1 MHARFPYGRGPALPR
16 LAAIG
21 IVSLLWACSGPPEP
35 AGRTN
40 APDAPLPLAG
50 AHNLRDLGGHP
61 AADGLR
67 IKDGVVYRSDALSH
81 LTDAD
86 LRRVADLDL
95 RTVVDF
101 RIDQELE
108 LEGPDRLPE
117 GQDIRRVS
125 LPINPVDSAGYLERL
140 LAGQV
145 EKAAEATEYMTALYA
160 TMVLDHAPEYRT
172 LVDAV
177 LEPGA
182 TPLLFHCTAGKDRA
196 GIASALLL
204 RLVGAPMEVIEAN
217 YLASPLVELRGIGLL
232 TGVGPTCLPSLPLHS
247 RNSGIRIFRA
257 RAARPSVKK
266 STNTGLAKPL
276 TPTRCSE
283 CGGGLDATGFFL
295 QGTVACARLRVGLW
309 GRRPRQAGHR

>member
-1 MHARFPYGRGPALPR
+1 MHAHFPYGRGPALPR

-61 AADGLR
+61 AANGLR

-101 RIDQELE
+101 RIDQEIE

-125 LPINPVDSAGYLERL
+125 LPINPVDSAGYLGRL

-145 EKAAEATEYMTALYA
+145 EEAAETTEYMTDLYA
-160 TMVLDHAPEYRT
+160 TTALEHAREFRA

-177 LEPGA
+177 LEPDG
-182 TPLLFHCTAGKDRA
+182 TPLLFHCTPGKDRA

-204 RLVGAPMEVIEAN
+204 RLLGAPMEVIEAD
-217 YLASPLVELRGIGLL
+217 YLASPAARLPEDLELLDGIDPALLEPMLGVDVAYLRAAFANIDMAYGSFDAYAETELGADADKRRRLMQLL
-232 TGVGPTCLPSLPLHS
+232 TEPIEG
-247 RNSGIRIFRA
+247 
-257 RAARPSVKK
+257 
-266 STNTGLAKPL
+266 
-276 TPTRCSE
+276 
-283 CGGGLDATGFFL
+283 
-295 QGTVACARLRVGLW
+295 
-309 GRRPRQAGHR
+309 

>member
-1 MHARFPYGRGPALPR
+1 MHARFSYGRGPALPT

-21 IVSLLWACSGPPEP
+21 VVSLLWACSSPPEP
-35 AGRTN
+35 SDRAN
-40 APDAPLPLAG
+40 VLDAPLPLAG

-67 IKDGVVYRSDALSH
+67 LKRGVVYRSDALSH

-86 LRRVADLDL
+86 LRHVADLDL

-101 RIDQELE
+101 RIDQEIE

-117 GQDIRRVS
+117 VQDIRRVS
-125 LPINPVDSAGYLERL
+125 LPINPADSAGYLGRL

-145 EKAAEATEYMTALYA
+145 EEAAETAEYMTDLYA
-160 TMVLDHAPEYRT
+160 TTALDHAREFRA

-177 LEPGA
+177 LEPDG

-217 YLASPLVELRGIGLL
+217 YLASPAARLPEDLELLDGIDPALLEPMLGVDVAYLRAAFAKIDMAYGSFDAYAETALGVDAEKRRRLKRLL
-232 TGVGPTCLPSLPLHS
+232 TEPIEG
-247 RNSGIRIFRA
+247 
-257 RAARPSVKK
+257 
-266 STNTGLAKPL
+266 
-276 TPTRCSE
+276 
-283 CGGGLDATGFFL
+283 
-295 QGTVACARLRVGLW
+295 
-309 GRRPRQAGHR
+309 

>member
-1 MHARFPYGRGPALPR
+1 MPARFAHGRGPALPT

-21 IVSLLWACSGPPEP
+21 VVGLLWACSGPPETS
-35 AGRTN
+35 GRAH

-67 IKDGVVYRSDALSH
+67 VKRGVVYRSDALSH

-86 LRRVADLDL
+86 LRRVAELGL

-101 RIDQELE
+101 RIDQELQI
-108 LEGPDRLPE
+108 EGPDRLPE
-117 GQDIRRVS
+117 DQDIRQVS
-125 LPINPVDSAGYLERL
+125 LPINPADSAGYLQRL

-145 EKAAEATEYMTALYA
+145 ERAAETTEYMTALYA
-160 TMVLDHAPEYRT
+160 TTALDHAREYRA

-196 GIASALLL
+196 GVASALLL
-204 RLVGAPMEVIEAN
+204 RLVGAPMDAIEAN
-217 YLASPLVELRGIGLL
+217 YLASPGARLPEDVELFDGIDPALLEPMLGVDVAYLRAAFAEIDLVYGSFDAYAATALGVDAEKRRRLTRLL
-232 TGVGPTCLPSLPLHS
+232 TEPIEG
-247 RNSGIRIFRA
+247 
-257 RAARPSVKK
+257 
-266 STNTGLAKPL
+266 
-276 TPTRCSE
+276 
-283 CGGGLDATGFFL
+283 
-295 QGTVACARLRVGLW
+295 
-309 GRRPRQAGHR
+309 

>member
-1 MHARFPYGRGPALPR
+1 MHARFPHDRGPALPT

-21 IVSLLWACSGPPEP
+21 VVSLLWACSGPPEP
-35 AGRTN
+35 SDGAN
-40 APDAPLPLAG
+40 VPDAPLPLAG
-50 AHNLRDLGGHP
+50 ADNLRDLGGHP
-61 AADGLR
+61 ATDGLR
-67 IKDGVVYRSDALSH
+67 IKRGVVYRSDALSH

-86 LRRVADLDL
+86 LRRVADLGL

-101 RIDQELE
+101 RIDQEIE

-177 LEPGA
+177 LEPRA

-217 YLASPLVELRGIGLL
+217 YLASPAARLPEDLELLDGIDPALLEPMLGVDLAYLRATFAKIDLAYGSFDEYAETALGVDAEKRRRLMRLL
-232 TGVGPTCLPSLPLHS
+232 TEPIEG
-247 RNSGIRIFRA
+247 
-257 RAARPSVKK
+257 
-266 STNTGLAKPL
+266 
-276 TPTRCSE
+276 
-283 CGGGLDATGFFL
+283 
-295 QGTVACARLRVGLW
+295 
-309 GRRPRQAGHR
+309 